1 MNQVLFDRFGRLR
14 SGWRFAIFFGLFVV
28 AVSIIVAA
36 AGTLAIA
43 AGVDPQEDLLILTFL
58 SSVISL
64 AIVLVLGWACGKV
77 LENLPFKALGASFTK
92 WWLKDLLLG
101 LALGAAAVV
110 IAVGIAAIFGGLSFE
125 FNEEAGGTILMAAIA
140 SLGIFTAGAAFEEA
154 FARGYIFQT
163 FVRSNLAW
171 LALLL
176 TSLIFASGHIGN
188 PSSGT
193 FSFVNTF
200 LAGIWLGAA
209 YLKTRTLWFAFGLHL
224 AWNFVLG
231 TVFGIEVSGLTQ
243 LTEYP
248 VLREIDA
255 GPEWITGGK
264 YGLEGGIACTVALL
278 VSTAALWFAPFLK
291 ASEEM
296 AELSSPPE
304 AGVSTA
310 EGAENGEKD

>member
-14 SGWRFAIFFGLFVV
+14 SGWRFAVFFGVFVV
-28 AVSIIVAA
+28 TVSIVVSAAQAVS
-36 AGTLAIA
+36 IA
-43 AGVDPQEDLLILTFL
+43 AGVDPQKNLLVLTFL
-58 SSVISL
+58 SSIISL
-64 AIVLVLGWACGKV
+64 AITLLIGWGCGKV
-77 LENLPFKALGASFTK
+77 FEDLPFQALGASFTK
-92 WWLKDLLLG
+92 WWLRDFSAG

-110 IAVGIAAIFGGLSFE
+110 VAVGLAAIFGGLSFR
-125 FNEEAGGTILMAAIA
+125 FNEEAGGTILMAALS

-176 TSLIFASGHIGN
+176 TSIIFASGHIGN
-188 PSSGT
+188 PSSST
-193 FSFVNTF
+193 FSFLNTF

-209 YLKTRTLWFAFGLHL
+209 YLKTRTLWLAFGLHL

-231 TVFGIEVSGLTQ
+231 SVFGIEVSGLTQ

-248 VLREIDA
+248 ILREIDG

-264 YGLEGGIACTVALL
+264 YGLEGGVACTISLL
-278 VSTAALWFAPFLK
+278 VSTAAIWFAPFLS
-291 ASEEM
+291 ASDEM

-304 AGVSTA
+304 TRVSTA
-310 EGAENGEKD
+310 ETAEHAGE

>member
-1 MNQVLFDRFGRLR
+1 MNQVLFDSFGRLR
-14 SGWRFAIFFGLFVV
+14 SGWRFAIFMAVFIV
-28 AVSIIVAA
+28 AVSLTIPAFRAVAI
-36 AGTLAIA
+36 LLL
-43 AGVDPQEDLLILTFL
+43 DEPQQSLPILTFL

-64 AIVLVLGWACGKV
+64 AIVLLISWGCGKL
-77 LENLPFKALGASFTK
+77 LEHLPFKALGASFTK
-92 WWLKDLLLG
+92 YWLKDLILG
-101 LALGAAAVV
+101 LLLGAAAVV
-110 IAVGIAAIFGGLSFE
+110 IAVGIAAMFGGLSFG
-125 FNEEAGGTILMAAIA
+125 FNDEAGGTILMAALV

-176 TSLIFASGHIGN
+176 TSAIFASGHIGN

-209 YLKTRTLWFAFGLHL
+209 YLKTRTLWLAFGLHV

-243 LTEYP
+243 LSEYP
-248 VLREIDA
+248 ILREMDT

-264 YGLEGGIACTVALL
+264 YGLEGGIACTVALV

-291 ASEEM
+291 ASDEM
-296 AELSSPPE
+296 AELSSPPD
-304 AGVSTA
+304 AGGSTA
-310 EGAENGEKD
+310 EGAEQN